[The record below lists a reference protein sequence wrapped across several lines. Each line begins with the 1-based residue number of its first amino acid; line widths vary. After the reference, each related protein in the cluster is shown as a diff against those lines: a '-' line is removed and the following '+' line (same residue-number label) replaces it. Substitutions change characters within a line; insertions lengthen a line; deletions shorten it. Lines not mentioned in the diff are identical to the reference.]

1 MFKKIFEATKS
12 VVQNEQDVKRSEK
25 LILEIKKSEQRLK
38 DIDQNI
44 QEKQQEFKAVSVEY
58 DIKKSRLRRVS
69 EELETKEQL
78 LRNTML
84 ELEETNNKL
93 KKQIRLFRKQKE
105 MMEKGTETTTDIILE
120 DKGEAPEPTEN
131 IKKISEPIITN
142 TIDPQ
147 KLSSI
152 FSFAEVI
159 KQYADKK
166 ELEILEKKR
175 IEQERIRQE
184 HLEKKRIEDEKKYRQ
199 EDKEFDELFNKFVEL
214 HDVSGI
220 FHHNV
225 DERLLT
231 IVEKKRYETTF
242 TEYEY
247 SWEHSFY
254 TDSFAPFLTV
264 LRSRNYRIE
273 GKEGHYVFLL
283 KEKALHKNFRRLSD
297 DFIPLFKLSPKDKN
311 VVDVIHSYIRIT
323 GEESADLIDFV
334 CFLAVFLK
342 EKGFMSYRQET
353 SKLAKIVNNEKNNY
367 KARELER
374 LLLRNNEQ
382 EETEK
387 VLTIEDI
394 DLMTGEEFEKY
405 LADLLKNLGFE
416 TKLTKGSGDQ
426 GVDIIATKNETN
438 YVIQAK
444 RYTGTVGNDAVQQAI
459 SGKEYLKANVAW
471 VITNSTFTKSAIELA
486 TETKTK
492 LWDRSKLQNII
503 EALMI

>member
-1 MFKKIFEATKS
+1 M
-12 VVQNEQDVKRSEK
+12 QNEHDVKRSEA
-25 LILEIKKSEQRLK
+25 LILEIEKSEQRLK
-38 DIDQNI
+38 EIENKI
-44 QEKQQEFKAVSVEY
+44 GERKQEFKAVTVDY
-58 DIKKSRLRRVS
+58 DIKTVRLRRVS

-142 TIDPQ
+142 TIDPR

-220 FHHNV
+220 MHHNA

-247 SWEHSFY
+247 SWERSFY

-323 GEESADLIDFV
+323 GEESSELIDFI

-342 EKGFMSYRQET
+342 DKGFMSYRQET
-353 SKLAKIVNNEKNNY
+353 SKLAKMVNSEKNNY

-387 VLTIEDI
+387 ILTIEDI

-426 GVDIIATKNETN
+426 GVDIIASRNGNK
-438 YVIQAK
+438 YAIQAK

-459 SGKEYLKANVAW
+459 SGKGYIKADEAW
-471 VITNSTFTKSAIELA
+471 VITNSTFTRSAIDLA
-486 TETKTK
+486 TQTQTK

-503 EALMI
+503 EAVTL

>member
-1 MFKKIFEATKS
+1 M
-12 VVQNEQDVKRSEK
+12 VQNEHDVKRSEA
-25 LILEIKKSEQRLK
+25 LILEIEKSEQRLK
-38 DIDQNI
+38 EIENKI
-44 QEKQQEFKAVSVEY
+44 GERQQEFKAVSVEY
-58 DIKKSRLRRVS
+58 DIKTARLRRVS

-78 LRNTML
+78 LRNIML

-105 MMEKGTETTTDIILE
+105 LMEKGTATTTDIKVE
-120 DKGEAPEPTEN
+120 YKGEAPEPTEN
-131 IKKISEPIITN
+131 IKKIPESIIAK

-166 ELEILEKKR
+166 ELEILEKKRIEQERTKQKR

-323 GEESADLIDFV
+323 GEESAELIDFI

-353 SKLAKIVNNEKNNY
+353 SKLAKMVNSEKNNY

-426 GVDIIATKNETN
+426 GVDIIASRNGN
-438 YVIQAK
+438 IYAIQAK

-459 SGKEYLKANVAW
+459 SGKGYIKANEAW
-471 VITNSTFTKSAIELA
+471 VITNSTFTRSAIDLA
-486 TETKTK
+486 TQTQTK

-503 EALMI
+503 EAVTL